1 MTCEKSGPS
10 RAPAPTLFVRCLFNV
25 KSNINSDV
33 RERRAVEGASPYIF
47 LTHKK
52 GRLFFTVLLISN
64 LVLVSK
70 CKIYLARVYI
80 CVYHLYSDRVAHTIF
95 HSVCKVFQAH
105 HIVADIFAVRHIV
118 RVEQSLAGVRK

>member
-1 MTCEKSGPS
+1 M
-10 RAPAPTLFVRCLFNV
+10 APAPTLFVRCLFNV

-52 GRLFFTVLLISN
+52 GRLFFAVLLISN
-64 LVLVSK
+64 LVFVSK
-70 CKIYLARVYI
+70 CKIYLAGVYI

-95 HSVCKVFQAH
+95 HSVCKVF
-105 HIVADIFAVRHIV
+105 
-118 RVEQSLAGVRK
+118 